1 MLSANISPQYVNS
14 RVSSLSIDEP
24 RPFRDPCWVFFKLN
38 FNVGILTLNIE
49 LGAMCKLLLI
59 KQETELNE

>member
-14 RVSSLSIDEP
+14 RVSSLSIDESRP
-24 RPFRDPCWVFFKLN
+24 RLN